1 MTIHMQVSHQ
11 ITAYLYLLDF
21 DTTISLALLVLT
33 LCLVFLL
40 LLAKPHHGKSTSL
53 VRATLDFMGMDT
65 K

>member
-1 MTIHMQVSHQ
+1 MRGSNQ

-40 LLAKPHHGKSTSL
+40 LLAKPHRKKSTSL